1 MKTSPYT
8 VSYDYAF
15 DFANFPLAV
24 KPSFEKPSPGLH
36 THERFW
42 EIVLVLSG
50 EAVYRCE
57 DKKYT
62 VQSQEILVTLP
73 GMFHN
78 YEAMDID
85 YYNVL
90 VDLDA
95 LKLPLFDLTETRGY
109 QELFVLGPR
118 SHLEPG
124 ATPVRNFLNVE
135 QYSQAVSLLR
145 RMHDLQSRREP
156 GFRLAMAAAFTEF
169 LRVICRAGEADT
181 RETATA
187 SRPHTIAELA
197 IEMTRFCQENW
208 PVERLCKVSHLS
220 RSALFR
226 EFRKYYHISP
236 NQFLTRQRLRKAS
249 LLLQSSEL
257 SIEAVATRCG
267 FANGSYL
274 ATVFAK
280 TFGVTPLQYRRNPN
294 AGRPPAPCRKAQ
306 NRAD

>member
-1 MKTSPYT
+1 MKKHSGPYT
-8 VSYDYAF
+8 VPYDYAF
-15 DFANFPLAV
+15 DLADFPLAI
-24 KPSFEKPSPGLH
+24 KPSFDRPSPGLH
-36 THERFW
+36 DHERFW

-62 VQSQEILVTLP
+62 IRSQELLVTLP

-78 YEAMDID
+78 YESMDVD

-90 VDLDA
+90 VDFDA
-95 LKLPLFDLTETRGY
+95 LKLPLFDLAETRGY
-109 QELFVLGPR
+109 QKLFVQGPR

-124 ATPVRNFLNVE
+124 AVPVRNFLNVE
-135 QYSQAVSLLR
+135 QYSQAFALLK

-156 GFRLAMAAAFTEF
+156 GYRAAMAAAFTEF
-169 LRVICRAGEADT
+169 LGVICRAGEAEGS
-181 RETATA
+181 ETPTA
-187 SRPHTIAELA
+187 SRPYTIAELA
-197 IEMTRFCQENW
+197 LYMTRQCQEAW

-226 EFRKYYHISP
+226 EFRKYCHASP
-236 NQFLTRQRLRKAS
+236 NQFLTRQRLRKACA
-249 LLLQSSEL
+249 LLQSSEL

-274 ATVFAK
+274 ATVFTK
-280 TFGVTPLQYRRNPN
+280 TFGMTPLRYRRKP
-294 AGRPPAPCRKAQ
+294 REKA
-306 NRAD
+306 